1 MIIHTIM
8 SDMNFR
14 QWLLETQI
22 INEGVDVGI
31 DIPPEKRKR
40 ESEDILSLCH
50 ELSNK
55 LHYEY
60 NHPIGFGVIEPD
72 GGDYDK
78 QEGLVNFYVG
88 GMSGNAK
95 GVTAQN
101 VEKIVADAIRYLNGK
116 GIKTGQPIKNTFQDY
131 YDKQVEQY
139 GKENAEGY
147 LDSLRDQS
155 KGNMRAIRVVRL
167 PVKLNPDL
175 IKAADMPPDISMG
188 FDSAEAVFNG
198 VFGLGSGGTSPMGA
212 VMQSMTGQS
221 MGQETEGGWDGWQ
234 FTADQIIK
242 IWERM
247 DASDKRMW
255 AGMQEKEPSS
265 LKKGDLVPGEEDW
278 KGDQEY
284 KGPEVYYGGLD
295 SNLIM
300 RRAQQVYELAKWAK
314 KRGYNN
320 MYAM

>member
-1 MIIHTIM
+1 
-8 SDMNFR
+8 MNFK
-14 QWLLETQI
+14 QWLIETQLL
-22 INEGVDVGI
+22 NEGVDVGVS
-31 DIPPEKRKR
+31 IPADKIRK
-40 ESEDILSLCH
+40 ESENILQVAY

-55 LHYEY
+55 LHYDY
-60 NHPIGFGVIEPD
+60 NHPIGFGAIEPD
-72 GGDYDK
+72 GDDFDK
-78 QEGLVNFYVG
+78 QEGLVNFYV
-88 GMSGNAK
+88 NEK
-95 GVTAQN
+95 VTAGN
-101 VEKIVADAIRYLNGK
+101 VDKIVADAIRYLNGK
-116 GIKTGQPIKNTFQDY
+116 GIKTGQPIKNSFQDY

-139 GKENAEGY
+139 GKEDAEGY
-147 LDSLRDQS
+147 LDRLEKWGKR
-155 KGNMRAIRVVRL
+155 NMRAIRVVRL
-167 PVKLNPDL
+167 PVKLDPEL
-175 IKAADMPPDISMG
+175 IKSADMPPDFRMG

-221 MGQETEGGWDGWQ
+221 MGQETEGGWDGWH

-247 DASDKRMW
+247 DKSDRRMW
-255 AGMQEKEPSS
+255 ADFQEKKPSS
-265 LKKGDLVPGEEDW
+265 LKKGDMVPGEEDW

-284 KGPEVYYGGLD
+284 KGPEVYYGGID

-314 KRGYNN
+314 KRGHNN

>member
-1 MIIHTIM
+1 
-8 SDMNFR
+8 MNFK
-14 QWLLETQI
+14 QWLIETQI
-22 INEGVDVGI
+22 LKEGVNVGV
-31 DIPPEKRKR
+31 DIPADKIRR
-40 ESEDILSLCH
+40 ESEDILSLVH

-55 LHYEY
+55 LHYDY
-60 NHPIGFGVIEPD
+60 NHPVVFGSIEPD
-72 GGDYDK
+72 GDDFDK
-78 QEGLVNFYVG
+78 QEGLVNFYV
-88 GMSGNAK
+88 K
-95 GVTAQN
+95 EKVTAGN
-101 VEKIVADAIRYLNGK
+101 VDKIVADAIRYLNGK
-116 GIKTGQPIKNTFQDY
+116 GIKTGQPIKNSFQDY

-147 LDSLRDQS
+147 LDGLRDQA
-155 KGNMRAIRVVRL
+155 KGNMQAIRVVRL
-167 PVKLNPDL
+167 PVKLDPEL
-175 IKAADMPPDISMG
+175 IKAADMPPDVDMG
-188 FDSAEAVFNG
+188 FDPAEAVFNG

-247 DASDKRMW
+247 DKSDRHMW
-255 AGMQEKEPSS
+255 ADMQEKKPSS
-265 LKKGDLVPGEEDW
+265 LKKGDMVPGEEDW

-284 KGPEVYYGGLD
+284 KGPEVYSGGLD

-314 KRGYNN
+314 KRGHNN